1 MSIWQGSNKLGED
14 VTGSDGAYSFPD
26 LAPGSYNVS
35 VSTGEKTVTTVV
47 TVDENG
53 RVTGREHRPCPEGN
67 TSTRVDVTPGAP
79 TS

>member
-47 TVDENG
+47 TVE
-53 RVTGREHRPCPEGN
+53 
-67 TSTRVDVTPGAP
+67 
-79 TS
+79 